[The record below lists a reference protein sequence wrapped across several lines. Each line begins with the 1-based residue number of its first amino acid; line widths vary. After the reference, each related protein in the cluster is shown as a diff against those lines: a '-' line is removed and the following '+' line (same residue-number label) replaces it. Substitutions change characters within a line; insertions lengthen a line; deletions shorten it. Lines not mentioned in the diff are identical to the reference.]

1 MSRDS
6 LVISGKDIRKL
17 LTMEDDVVTQEK
29 LFSLNAQGKAWCGE
43 TAWIQP
49 DSKVQTYPAEGKM
62 MTGGIEPDW
71 WGVKN
76 IFYGEYDPD
85 GRRRIAILTIFDAKT
100 LCPVAIMECLYIL
113 NVRTGAGAAVAT
125 KHLARK
131 DARVIGVLGSGATAW
146 FSLLAHRAIDW
157 PASKVQIYSR
167 SEERRNTFAEKMSSE
182 TGYNVVPVDSA
193 EKVVRE
199 AEILITGTAT
209 LEPVLEADW
218 VQPGTHVNAMGQK
231 WEIDPQLYTRTKN
244 VGDEAMTGI
253 TDGKLSVAIEA
264 GVITKEA
271 MHAGLGEVIE
281 GMKSGRTSEGEI
293 TLFDSSG
300 LCVQDIATGVHVY
313 KLAQEQGIGRSV
325 EFHHDEPLW

>member
-1 MSRDS
+1 M
-6 LVISGKDIRKL
+6 
-17 LTMEDDVVTQEK
+17 
-29 LFSLNAQGKAWCGE
+29 
-43 TAWIQP
+43 
-49 DSKVQTYPAEGKM
+49 
-62 MTGGIEPDW
+62 
-71 WGVKN
+71 
-76 IFYGEYDPD
+76 
-85 GRRRIAILTIFDAKT
+85 
-100 LCPVAIMECLYIL
+100 
-113 NVRTGAGAAVAT
+113 
-125 KHLARK
+125 
-131 DARVIGVLGSGATAW
+131 
-146 FSLLAHRAIDW
+146 
-157 PASKVQIYSR
+157 
-167 SEERRNTFAEKMSSE
+167 
-182 TGYNVVPVDSA
+182 PVDSA

-244 VGDEAMTGI
+244 VGDEAITGI

-281 GMKSGRTSEGEI
+281 GMKSGRTSEDEI

-313 KLAQEQGIGRSV
+313 KLAKEKGIGSSV